1 MITMEMFIFMFCVIG
16 CGVSSYLI
24 GHKEG
29 VKLGAG
35 LMFDHLYK
43 LAKENPEKPGVVELE
58 LESMDPIKLD
68 K

>member
-1 MITMEMFIFMFCVIG
+1 MNMEVLIFIFCVAG
-16 CGVSSYLI
+16 CGISSYLI

-35 LMFDHLYK
+35 LMFDTLYK
-43 LAKENPEKPGVVELE
+43 MGKNNPEKPGVVELE
-58 LESMDPIKLD
+58 LESMEPLKQN